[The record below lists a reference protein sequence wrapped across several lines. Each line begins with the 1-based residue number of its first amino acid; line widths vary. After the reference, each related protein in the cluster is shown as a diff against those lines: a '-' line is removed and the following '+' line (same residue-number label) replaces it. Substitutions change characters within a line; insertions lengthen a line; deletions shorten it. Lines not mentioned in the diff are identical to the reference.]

1 MKKPMAARVL
11 RFGELEQMYARIA
24 SAGPGRPFFQAM
36 LDGLNVE
43 WQLDDAELAKIPSK
57 GPCVVVA
64 NHPFGLLEGAAILSK
79 LLSLRDDVRALT
91 NEVIATVPEVKDW
104 FIPVDVFSGAK
115 AAQANQRGLR
125 RAFEW
130 LKAGGLLVVF
140 PAGEVSHLQWNRLA
154 ITDPEWNSSVARLI
168 RRTGAAAVPVY
179 IHGANSALFQV
190 LGLLHSKVRTALLPH
205 EFLNKKRRRLDI
217 RIGRA
222 IPAHRAAAISSD
234 EALTRYL
241 RWRTYLLSHR
251 REPRPA
257 PRVAPPNSVLP
268 QRAIHAEVERLSA
281 SRLLVESGDTQ
292 VFVAPAS
299 EIPMVLD
306 EIGLLREAAFRAVGE
321 GTGKERDLDEFDGH
335 YLHLFSWDRARR
347 EVIGAYRL
355 GQTDEILRRHSLR
368 GLYTST
374 LFHYSKDLLLE
385 IHPALELGRSF
396 VRAEHQRNFASL
408 LLLWK
413 GIGRF
418 VVAHPRYRVL
428 FGPVSISNDYGP
440 LSRRFLVSYLEANAR
455 DERLSRLVRPRKPYR
470 RLPLRHR
477 AAWGI
482 ELEEL
487 SEIIADLEPDGKGIP
502 VLLRQYLKLGGKLL
516 AFNVDPKFSRCLDG
530 LIVVDLAA
538 TGRAILNRYMGAP
551 DAESFLRYHRA
562 LVA

>member
-1 MKKPMAARVL
+1 MQKPVATRIL
-11 RFGELEQMYARIA
+11 RFGELERMYARIA
-24 SAGPGRPFFQAM
+24 PAGAGRPFFQAM

-43 WQLDDAELAKIPSK
+43 LRLDESELSKIPAK

-64 NHPFGLLEGAAILSK
+64 NHPFGLLEGAAIMSK
-79 LLSLRDDVRALT
+79 LLSLRDDVKVMT
-91 NEVIATVPEVKDW
+91 NEVIATVPEVRDW
-104 FIPVDVFSGAK
+104 FIAVDVLSGAK
-115 AAQANQRGLR
+115 SAQANQRGLR

-130 LKAGGLLVVF
+130 LKNGGLLVVF

-154 ITDPEWNSSVARLI
+154 ITDPKWNCSVARLI

-179 IHGANSALFQV
+179 VHGANSPLFQV
-190 LGLLHSKVRTALLPH
+190 LGLLHPRMRTALLPH
-205 EFLNKKRRRLDI
+205 EFLNKKQRRLDI
-217 RIGRA
+217 RVGRVISA
-222 IPAHRAAAISSD
+222 ERASAISSD

-251 REPRPA
+251 QNSRHLPRLAAPA
-257 PRVAPPNSVLP
+257 ANSS
-268 QRAIHAEVERLSA
+268 QRAIHEEVEQLAS
-281 SRLLVESGDTQ
+281 SRLLTESGDAQ
-292 VFVAPAS
+292 VFIAPAG
-299 EIPMVLD
+299 EIPKVLD
-306 EIGLLREAAFRAVGE
+306 EIGLLREVTFRAVGE
-321 GTGKERDLDEFDGH
+321 GTGKDRDLDEFDPH

-385 IHPALELGRSF
+385 IHPALEMGRSF
-396 VRAEHQRNFASL
+396 IRVEHQRNFSSL

-418 VVAHPRYRVL
+418 VVTHPRYRVL

-470 RLPLRHR
+470 RLPLPDQ
-477 AAWGI
+477 AAWGV

-487 SEIIADLEPDGKGIP
+487 SEIIADLEPDGKGVP

-516 AFNVDPKFSRCLDG
+516 AFNVDPKFSRSLDG

-538 TGRAILNRYMGAP
+538 TNRAILNRYMGAS
-551 DAESFLRYHRA
+551 DAETFLRYHRA